1 MERQFTA
8 LIRRDKDEYVSRC
21 LEIDVE
27 CHAKTWE
34 EAKECLKKAVE
45 GYVKTAPP
53 EKLDNVGNDF
63 FMYRFVVES

>member
-8 LIRRDKDEYVSRC
+8 IIRRDEGEYVSRC

-27 CHAKTWE
+27 CHARTWE

-45 GYVKTAPP
+45 GYVKTTSA
-53 EKLDNVGNDF
+53 ERLAGIGNDF
-63 FMYRFVVES
+63 FMYRFAVES